1 MRIPKVIHTSMEVTK
16 NASRTPTLTTFVEE
30 TPGSTEND
38 QTSDLGSE
46 EAVYRRHSSD
56 SDVNDEQQQQ
66 AEKHLRRKIDL
77 RLCTIAGIL
86 CSLNLLDSGI
96 ISSASV
102 TSMFS
107 DLDLYGTRYSASIFI
122 FTVASICFSLPA
134 TTLMRLIGP
143 RIFFSCTTVL
153 FGIITIGTAFITTW
167 RQMIA
172 MRVLLGISMSGIYPG
187 LTYLISTWYR
197 RREQQLRYAF
207 LQSGE
212 VFILATGGI
221 VNYGLNHLDHKHSLR
236 GWQWM

>member
-1 MRIPKVIHTSMEVTK
+1 MGIAKD
-16 NASRTPTLTTFVEE
+16 ASRTPIPTTTVEE
-30 TPGSTEND
+30 TLAGRD
-38 QTSDLGSE
+38 DDLGSRQGSE
-46 EAVYRRHSSD
+46 DAVYHSHD
-56 SDVNDEQQQQ
+56 SEPNLNEEEQQQ

-107 DLDLYGTRYSASIFI
+107 DLDLYGTRYSVSIFI

-143 RIFFSCTTVL
+143 RIFFSCATVL
-153 FGIITIGTAFITTW
+153 FGVITIGTAFITTW

-221 VNYGLNHLDHKHSLR
+221 VNYGLNHLDREHSLR